1 MTLGLYNSLDPVKLA
16 EAHRRDLARAA
27 PVAAAFDCNLAVFG
41 FPFDKELRTPQ
52 EVADWLVTTTSIGQ
66 GGDWIVKLAQGG
78 RFNHFPYP
86 KGGFPP
92 QLGEVVIAT
101 RKPSEGRVISPL
113 KVAEMLDS
121 GRSVLLVFGLGPR
134 GLPLEVMGMGK
145 LHMDL
150 TERGISLETCT
161 ALGAAPAVVM
171 THLRTLQE
179 HQGRR

>member
-1 MTLGLYNSLDPVKLA
+1 LGLYNSLDPIRFA

-41 FPFDKELRTPQ
+41 FPFDKELGTPQ
-52 EVADWLVTTTSIGQ
+52 QVADWLVTTTSIGQ

-78 RFNHFPYP
+78 RFTHYPYP
-86 KGGFPP
+86 RMGFPP

-101 RKPSEGRVISPL
+101 RKPFEGRRTAPRE
-113 KVAEMLDS
+113 VAEMLRS

-134 GLPLEVMGMGK
+134 GLPEEVMTMGK

-150 TERGISLETCT
+150 TERGVSLETCT
-161 ALGAAPAVVM
+161 AIGAAPAVI
-171 THLRTLQE
+171 TTILRSQV
-179 HQGRR
+179 R